1 MKLKTQRLF
10 RNFRNGGVSYILRY
24 VCALLF
30 VFPVSAYEIDGT
42 KWVGGGATFYVDIE
56 GKSLSDISW
65 NFAVMGA
72 LQEWSEKT
80 IFEFSVVE
88 ERVDP
93 CLNDYLNS
101 INFADDLCGE
111 EFGETTLAVALMSY
125 ESQALGPPKI
135 VEGDIVVNS
144 SRQFDIYS
152 GALGTSK
159 AGQFVADFR
168 RVALHELGHVIGLD
182 HEETQ
187 PAIMAPTLSDID
199 KLQEDD
205 IAGVQQLY
213 SGLTRCDVSRLA
225 LGRLDGAL
233 EPGDC
238 TVDRLT
244 VGGSD
249 KSYIDLYELVVSD
262 EFVDFSFS
270 VESRDLDTVLI
281 LARRSLQYLA
291 VDTSSPDDC
300 NSKLTRKLGPGSYFL
315 MVNTYDRPIKSD
327 CGGTGGYSLRTS
339 FSTSAK
345 PTLAGMGSL
354 LGTQH
359 AASFEGGIR
368 ANGEQLYGNFFQS
381 TDSLDIDAQIFVD
394 PSHVGRPGFILVAAI
409 LSDQLLM
416 LNEQSVFVDTGFNPN
431 PFVPHKQK
439 VLESAEDIVIARD
452 LVPAELG
459 IEEIEVNIVVG
470 YGLDLDPSEVYYHST
485 PINLTIG
492 SPAGDDP

>member
-1 MKLKTQRLF
+1 M
-10 RNFRNGGVSYILRY
+10 
-24 VCALLF
+24 LLF

-42 KWVGGGATFYVDIE
+42 KWIGGGATFYVDIE
-56 GKSLSDISW
+56 GKSLSEISW

-111 EFGETTLAVALMSY
+111 EFGENTLAVALMSY
-125 ESQALGPPKI
+125 ESQVLGPPEI

-144 SRQFDIYS
+144 ARQFDIYP

-159 AGQFVADFR
+159 AGQFAADFR
-168 RVALHELGHVIGLD
+168 RVALHELGHVIGLG

-187 PAIMAPTLSDID
+187 PAIMAPNLSDID

-213 SGLTRCDVSRLA
+213 TGLNRCQVSRLA
-225 LGRLDGAL
+225 LGRIDGAL

-249 KSYIDLYELVVSD
+249 KSYIDLYEFVVSD
-262 EFVDFSFS
+262 ELIDFNFA

-281 LARRSLQYLA
+281 LARRSLQYIA
-291 VDTSSPDDC
+291 FDTSSPNDC
-300 NSKLTRKLGPGSYFL
+300 NSMLSRQLGPGSYFL

-327 CGGTGGYSLRTS
+327 CGVTGGYSLTTR
-339 FSTSAK
+339 FSTSVK
-345 PTLAGMGSL
+345 PTLAGTESL
-354 LGTQH
+354 LGAQH
-359 AASFEGGIR
+359 GASFEGGIR
-368 ANGEQLYGNFFQS
+368 ANDEQLFGNFFQP
-381 TDSLDIDAQIFVD
+381 TDSLDIDAQILVD
-394 PSHVGRPGFILVAAI
+394 PTHVGRPGFILVAAI
-409 LSDQLLM
+409 LSDQFLM
-416 LNEQSVFVDTGFNPN
+416 LNEEGVFVDTGFNPN
-431 PFVPHKQK
+431 PFVPHKLK
-439 VLESAEDIVIARD
+439 VLEAAEDIVIARD

-459 IEEIEVNIVVG
+459 IEEIEVDIVVG
-470 YGLDLDPSEVYYHST
+470 YGLDSDPSEVYYHST

-492 SPAGDDP
+492 SPVVDDP